1 MLSRW
6 LKSTRSALVGIDIGS
21 TCAQAILLVKKDEHY
36 KIDLVVSVPIDSRLV
51 VDSAI
56 VDVHAVAN
64 LIKRIKDKLPKQVVH
79 SVAAVSGFGVISKT
93 IVLNSVQNDEELQA
107 QIELEADSLFPFPLD
122 EVSLDFEVLGTNQ
135 FNENKIDVL
144 LTAAR
149 TELVT
154 ARASALELAGLAPK
168 IMDVE
173 SYALGRAYCLV
184 AHQVPDNE
192 ANAPIAL
199 IDVGAN
205 MLTVA
210 IVVAGRTVFVKEQA
224 FGGEQLTQVIKH
236 NNGVSRDEAE
246 SIKCSTDASEKTTVS
261 LHNFYQKMAQKIRRI
276 LQIYS
281 SGNNASAISR
291 IIFSGGCA
299 LGRDIQNILSNEL
312 EVKTVIAQ
320 PFKQCIFNDELDREK
335 WAALAPRFMIACGLA
350 LRSLD

>member
-1 MLSRW
+1 MLSSW
-6 LKSTRSALVGIDIGS
+6 FKSKRSALVGIDIGS
-21 TCAQAILLVKKDEHY
+21 TCAQAILLAKEDKHY
-36 KIDLVVSVPIDSRLV
+36 KIELVASVPIDLRLV
-51 VDSAI
+51 VDNAI
-56 VDVHAVAN
+56 VDVHVVAN
-64 LIKRIKDKLPKQVVH
+64 LLKRIKDKLPKQVTH
-79 SVAAVSGFGVISKT
+79 SVAGVSGFGVISKT
-93 IVLNSVQNDEELQA
+93 IVLNSVDNDEELQA

-122 EVSLDFEVLGTNQ
+122 EVSIDFEVLGRNQ

-154 ARASALELAGLAPK
+154 ARASALELAGLAAK

-192 ANAPIAL
+192 VNAPIAL

-224 FGGEQLTQVIKH
+224 FGGEQLTQIIKRD
-236 NNGVSRDEAE
+236 NGVGRDEAE
-246 SIKCSTDASEKTTVS
+246 SIKCSVDTSDTTTVS
-261 LHNFYQKMAQKIRRI
+261 LHSFYQQMAKKIRRI

-291 IIFSGGCA
+291 IILSGGCA
-299 LGRDIQNILSNEL
+299 FAHDIENTLSNEL
-312 EVKTVIAQ
+312 EINTVVAQ
-320 PFKQCIFNDELDREK
+320 PFKHCIFSDEHDREK
-335 WAALAPRFMIACGLA
+335 LVTQAPRFMIACGLA
-350 LRSLD
+350 LRSFD